1 MLVRHH
7 DAARTPLVEEPCHGV
22 SRSREPRVDE
32 LIAHEEYEDRV
43 SHRGAPPGPQANEL
57 DVVKH
62 VERARVRSA
71 FQIQKR
77 VDVFTLVIPA
87 PTMHGETRSA
97 LPRRR
102 ALRLLHPDVAGP

>member
-43 SHRGAPPGPQANEL
+43 SHRGAPPGPQANEF

-62 VERARVRSA
+62 VERAVCAARS
-71 FQIQKR
+71 KY
-77 VDVFTLVIPA
+77 
-87 PTMHGETRSA
+87 RSA
-97 LPRRR
+97 LMSLLWSFPPLQCTERRG
-102 ALRLLHPDVAGP
+102 APSLVAGRSDFCTPT